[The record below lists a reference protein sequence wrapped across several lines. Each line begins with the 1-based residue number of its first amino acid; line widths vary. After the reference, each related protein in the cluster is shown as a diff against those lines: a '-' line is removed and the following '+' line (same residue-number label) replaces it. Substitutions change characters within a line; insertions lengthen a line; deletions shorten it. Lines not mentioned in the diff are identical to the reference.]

1 MFFPNLMLFVT
12 VVVFLALT
20 PGLDVIYITT
30 RGIAQGRRAALLST
44 AGVCI
49 GYLVH
54 TMLAALGLSALLQS
68 P

>member
-30 RGIAQGRRAALLST
+30 RGIAQG
-44 AGVCI
+44 
-49 GYLVH
+49 
-54 TMLAALGLSALLQS
+54 
-68 P
+68 